1 MSEAALRP
9 KYAPKVPV
17 GWIVRLYKTDALGIR
32 DDELIDQVGW
42 RLHARCRDVLMVSDS
57 QVRCPA
63 CQTVFPVAWVGQP
76 EDRTSACPACG
87 WGITSGAFHVSFRH
101 QDLLGGNAREAF
113 ADFADHFPV
122 AKGYV
127 ERMLL
132 IDRLVHALHRSG
144 NVAARNLLEGRAREV
159 LATLD
164 ALAGA
169 PSLDDR

>member
-1 MSEAALRP
+1 MSEPALRP

-42 RLHARCRDVLMVSDS
+42 RLHARCCDVLMVSDS
-57 QVRCPA
+57 KVRCPA
-63 CQTVFPVAWVGQP
+63 CQTVFAVPWVGQP
-76 EDRTSACPACG
+76 EDENSTCPACG
-87 WGITSGAFHVSFRH
+87 WSITAGAFHASFRH

-113 ADFADHFPV
+113 ADFADQFPG
-122 AKGYV
+122 AKSYV

-132 IDRLVHALHRSG
+132 VDRLVHALHRSG
-144 NVAARNLLEGRAREV
+144 NFAARNLLEGRAREV

-169 PSLDDR
+169 PPGDR